1 MAKGQLLSGVL
12 QTLWRVAV
20 RSEAAG
26 LAESEL
32 LERYLTR
39 RDPAA
44 FEALLQRHGAMVLGV
59 CRRILG
65 NEADAQDAFQATF
78 LIFVRKAGSLRPRAV
93 VGNWLHGVAL
103 KTALKARAM
112 NRLYQAKLR
121 QAAPQPQE
129 VDQDR
134 QELHALLDE
143 AINRLPPRHRAA
155 LVLCE
160 LEGRSLKEA
169 AQRLGCPPGTVA
181 SRLARARVLLAR
193 RLLRHRA
200 PLAGA
205 GLSLLLAPSAS
216 AGVSPSLMVSTTQ
229 AATAVAAEPAAAARV
244 VSAKVVALMEGV
256 LKAMLLT
263 KLKVV
268 SLVLL
273 AAVLAGGGL
282 MSRGAPGAPG
292 RTAPAVAMVAQDK
305 AKSDKAKSDKDK
317 LQGTWVT
324 VTGERLGVGL
334 DGAQLKTWVL
344 GFDEDRFTRGE
355 GGDRVEGTFKIDADR
370 KPKEIDLVF
379 SGHTFLGIY
388 ELKGDTLTLVFRLN
402 ERPTEFNSKDATLLV
417 CEKKK

>member
-1 MAKGQLLSGVL
+1 MLR
-12 QTLWRVAV
+12 RVAV

-39 RDPAA
+39 RDQAA

-65 NEADAQDAFQATF
+65 NEADAHDAFQATF
-78 LIFVRKAGSLRPRAV
+78 LIFVRKAGSIRPRAL
-93 VGNWLHGVAL
+93 VGNWLHGVAH

-121 QAAPQPQE
+121 QAATQPQK
-129 VDQDR
+129 VDLH
-134 QELHALLDE
+134 QEELQALLDE
-143 AINRLPPRHRAA
+143 AIKRLPPRNRAA

-160 LEGRSLKEA
+160 LEGLSLKEA

-181 SRLARARVLLAR
+181 SRLARARVMLAR
-193 RLLRHRA
+193 RLLRQRGA
-200 PLAGA
+200 LTGA

-216 AGVSPSLMVSTTQ
+216 AGVPHSLMVSTTQ
-229 AATAVAAEPAAAARV
+229 AATAVAAQPAAASSV

-263 KLKVV
+263 KMKVV

-273 AAVLAGGGL
+273 AMVLVGGWL
-282 MSRGAPGAPG
+282 LSRDVEGAPGP
-292 RTAPAVAMVAQDK
+292 TAPALAAVAQ
-305 AKSDKAKSDKDK
+305 DKAKSDKDK
-317 LQGTWVT
+317 LQGTWVA
-324 VTGERLGVGL
+324 VTGERLGVGFEE
-334 DGAQLKTWVL
+334 AQLKNWVVV
-344 GFDEDRFTRGE
+344 FDDEKFTRGE
-355 GGDRVEGTFKIDADR
+355 GGERVEGTFKIDADK
-370 KPKEIDLVF
+370 KPKEIDLVH

-388 ELKGDTLTLVFRLN
+388 ELKGDTLLLVLRLK
-402 ERPTEFNSKDATLLV
+402 ERPKEFNSNDATLLV